1 MEISPLHD
9 LYSTKDT
16 YISLALTNGV
26 KHYGRFVHSSQT
38 DAIELARIDRE
49 QPSPEAAQSEHHFEH
64 RHLPIGK
71 NPRVSAI
78 SVASPTGF
86 EPVLPT

>member
-1 MEISPLHD
+1 M
-9 LYSTKDT
+9 
-16 YISLALTNGV
+16 GV
-26 KHYGRFVHSSQT
+26 VHAVAAILKHYGRFVHSTQT

-49 QPSPEAAQSEHHFEH
+49 QPSLEAAQFEHHFGH
-64 RHLPIGK
+64 QDLPIGK
-71 NPRVSAI
+71 NMRFSSI

>member
-49 QPSPEAAQSEHHFEH
+49 QPSPEAAQSEH